1 MSTPVNTCTM
11 NSSSNS
17 RINILALSIALCL
30 SGIGGPS
37 QVDAFVAP
45 FNSNSRQL
53 PLPSCALHRSLQLH
67 LSAASDSEDDAE
79 PVSGSFF
86 NAVPPPTDES
96 SSSPDNQSANDA
108 DDDST
113 AIEMESSSKNEFG
126 GADLDMFEQIIQKTT
141 LSRSSGGK
149 GFSKTIPTTDH
160 AAPSVIQTTTGSSKK
175 ESFVGIGKPLND
187 INNPEYD
194 ENGYTLYADE
204 TTGEKKRVF
213 EALVEYPTIFKM
225 KIVGKDEPVGSFASE
240 MVDVIAKSCGVER
253 SMVKHSERKNGK
265 WTSVTVHAPVKSA
278 DMLYAL
284 YQDVD
289 KDPRVKFK
297 F

>member
-1 MSTPVNTCTM
+1 
-11 NSSSNS
+11 
-17 RINILALSIALCL
+17 
-30 SGIGGPS
+30 
-37 QVDAFVAP
+37 
-45 FNSNSRQL
+45 
-53 PLPSCALHRSLQLH
+53 
-67 LSAASDSEDDAE
+67 
-79 PVSGSFF
+79 
-86 NAVPPPTDES
+86 
-96 SSSPDNQSANDA
+96 
-108 DDDST
+108 
-113 AIEMESSSKNEFG
+113 MESSSKNEFG

-149 GFSKTIPTTDH
+149 GFSKTIPTTDP

-175 ESFVGIGKPLND
+175 DSFVGIGKPLND

-213 EALVEYPTIFKM
+213 EALVEYPSIFKM
-225 KIVGKDEPVGSFASE
+225 KIVGKDEPVGSFAPE
-240 MVDVIAKSCGVER
+240 MVDVVAKSCGVER
-253 SMVKHSERKNGK
+253 SMVKHTERKNGK